1 MSTKYKRGM
10 YKFKLS
16 TILFSVM
23 DMYKY
28 CRGSNADVYH
38 KLYDVGMQI
47 RIRYLCNVNVF
58 TKKESV
64 RT

>member
-1 MSTKYKRGM
+1 M